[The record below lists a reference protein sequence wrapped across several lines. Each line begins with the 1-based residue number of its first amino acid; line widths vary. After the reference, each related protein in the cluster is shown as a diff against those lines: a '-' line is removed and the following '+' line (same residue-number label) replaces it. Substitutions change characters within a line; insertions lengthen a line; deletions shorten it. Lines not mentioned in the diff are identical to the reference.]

1 VDVCSIIAVPWRQ
14 ATAPG
19 KFPNIGKSCRIIL
32 WPAIW
37 QMPQAAAK
45 WLSDRISGILRE
57 DASIGIFLFFLL
69 WQADIPD
76 IL

>member
-1 VDVCSIIAVPWRQ
+1 
-14 ATAPG
+14 
-19 KFPNIGKSCRIIL
+19 
-32 WPAIW
+32 
-37 QMPQAAAK
+37 MPQAAAK